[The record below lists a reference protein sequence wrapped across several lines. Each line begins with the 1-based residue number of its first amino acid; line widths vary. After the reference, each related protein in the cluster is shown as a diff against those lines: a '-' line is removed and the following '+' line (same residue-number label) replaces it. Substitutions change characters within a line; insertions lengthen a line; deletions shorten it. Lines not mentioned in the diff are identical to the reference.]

1 VTSRAERPAERFAP
15 PAAPA
20 TKAERSVPAAG
31 ERVEARWEEL
41 NQRFT
46 VWLPRAL
53 VAEAKAAAGERGES
67 IATLV
72 ARALRVEL
80 RHGTDDGSANEV
92 DGGREDFP
100 GHDPVGYMVILN
112 IG

>member
-1 VTSRAERPAERFAP
+1 MTSRAERLAERFAQP
-15 PAAPA
+15 TASPAKTERAAPA
-20 TKAERSVPAAG
+20 K

-53 VAEAKAAAGERGES
+53 VAEAKAAAARREES

-72 ARALRVEL
+72 TRALRAEL
-80 RHGTDDGSANEV
+80 GHTGEGGVGQEV
-92 DGGREDFP
+92 DGGR
-100 GHDPVGYMVILN
+100 
-112 IG
+112 